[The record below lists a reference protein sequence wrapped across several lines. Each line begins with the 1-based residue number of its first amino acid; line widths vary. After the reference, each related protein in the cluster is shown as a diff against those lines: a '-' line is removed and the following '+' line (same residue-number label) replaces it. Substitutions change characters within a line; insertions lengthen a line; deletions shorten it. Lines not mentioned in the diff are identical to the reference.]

1 MSCSSGGW
9 VLVDETGRALVSAV
23 LPPLITAVL
32 AALSLWSSELRKERN
47 AAQRRRQVIAEET
60 NHVRYLKAWLE
71 TELLAG
77 GSKGGEA
84 SKVRAEVRKRLVASH
99 ARLSSVEMRKPEAR
113 PPVML
118 RALKTAALVPLS
130 RPAARAVRAA
140 YWFVLGLGICV
151 WSYVTT
157 TDFMD
162 VRVTNVGLSGM
173 FFFSLMVLLQFL
185 TVAVIL
191 AHWARAL
198 ESGRQLRA
206 PDESNGALSPKAPR
220 TGAGAHEARLSH
232 NIGLTAPQRR
242 RVATDPGRSDL

>member
-1 MSCSSGGW
+1 MSYSSGGW

-23 LPPLITAVL
+23 LPPLITAIL
-32 AALSLWSSELRKERN
+32 AALSLWFSELRKERN
-47 AAQRRRQVIAEET
+47 AAQRRRRVIAEET

-84 SKVRAEVRKRLVASH
+84 SKVRAEVRKQLIGSH
-99 ARLSSVEMRKPEAR
+99 ARLSSVGMKKPDAR

-130 RPAARAVRAA
+130 RPAARVVRAA
-140 YWFVLGLGICV
+140 YWFVLVLGICV

-157 TDFMD
+157 TDSND
-162 VRVTNVGLSGM
+162 VRATIVGLSGM

-185 TVAVIL
+185 TVAVVL

-198 ESGRQLRA
+198 ESGRHLRD
-206 PDESNGALSPKAPR
+206 PDMANGALSPDASR
-220 TGAGAHEARLSH
+220 SGAGAHEARLSH
-232 NIGLTAPQRR
+232 DIPLTATHRR
-242 RVATDPGRSDL
+242 RVPADPGRSDR

>member
-1 MSCSSGGW
+1 M
-9 VLVDETGRALVSAV
+9 LVDETGRALVSAV

-32 AALSLWSSELRKERN
+32 AALSLWFSELRKERN
-47 AAQRRRQVIAEET
+47 AAQRRRRVMAEET
-60 NHVRYLKAWLE
+60 KHVTYLKAWLE

-84 SKVRAEVRKRLVASH
+84 SKVRAEVRKQLVASH
-99 ARLSSVEMRKPEAR
+99 ARLSSVEMKKPEAR

-130 RPAARAVRAA
+130 RPAARVVRAV
-140 YWFVLGLGICV
+140 YWFVLVLGICV

-157 TDFMD
+157 TDFTD
-162 VRVTNVGLSGM
+162 VRATNVGLSGM

-185 TVAVIL
+185 TVAAVL

-198 ESGRQLRA
+198 ESGRPLRA
-206 PDESNGALSPKAPR
+206 PDMSIGALSPNAPR
-220 TGAGAHEARLSH
+220 SGAGAREARLSH
-232 NIGLTAPQRR
+232 DIALTAPQRR
-242 RVATDPGRSDL
+242 RVPTDPGRSDR